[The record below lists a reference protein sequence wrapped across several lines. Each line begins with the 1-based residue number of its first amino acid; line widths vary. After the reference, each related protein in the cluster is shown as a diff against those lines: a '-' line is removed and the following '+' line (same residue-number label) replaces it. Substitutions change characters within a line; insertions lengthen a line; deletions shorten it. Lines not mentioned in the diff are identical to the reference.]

1 MRLTI
6 PKLRTWHLM
15 GIVAASAALF
25 SVMQFR
31 WSVED
36 PGYALI
42 RRLRSLDAVERAK
55 AAEGLGSLRPRDRRA
70 IAPLI
75 EMLFDPD
82 SRARASAGR
91 ALTYIVPQDDT
102 EAGTV
107 KAALTSALVDRDPAA
122 RRAIAVSLAH
132 FEPEPGVVVPALLEF
147 VESSPCPRRSAD
159 GRRTARR
166 RRGRAE
172 PHGELVDDAAAEAEA
187 DRANLAAA
195 LRPRLQPLRG
205 RRRSPRSSSGRS
217 LRGISPRP
225 AHRRLDSRRPRSG
238 RPARRR

>member
-55 AAEGLGSLRPRDRRA
+55 AADGLGWLRPRDRRA
-70 IAPLI
+70 IAPLT

-82 SRARASAGR
+82 SMVKSSAAR
-91 ALTYIVPQDDT
+91 ALTYIVRQDDE
-102 EAGTV
+102 EAGTA
-107 KAALTSALVDRDPAA
+107 KAALTSALVDRDPGA

-132 FEPEPGVVVPALLEF
+132 FEPEPGVVVPALLDF
-147 VESSPCPRRSAD
+147 AKILMF
-159 GRRTARR
+159 RR
-166 RRGRAE
+166 RV
-172 PHGELVDDAAAEAEA
+172 LTK
-187 DRANLAAA
+187 LAAA
-195 LRPRLQPLRG
+195 AQK
-205 RRRSPRSSSGRS
+205 
-217 LRGISPRP
+217 
-225 AHRRLDSRRPRSG
+225 RRPVR
-238 RPARRR
+238 A